1 MRMTFAAVA
10 CLLFVV
16 MAATAQEIQKAPA
29 KSIPNAAPALEPKIR
44 KVWEDFK
51 NKNKDA
57 LAAALS
63 DEFREVEE
71 GGSGFGDKKAEIAM
85 VDDFEI
91 STYTLKD
98 FKVRP
103 LGTHAALVT
112 YLAHY
117 EGKSGGQ
124 PSKSDSAFGEVWVHE
139 GKDWKALYVQE
150 TAVK

>member
-1 MRMTFAAVA
+1 MKLILTAVA
-10 CLLFVV
+10 CSLFLA
-16 MAATAQEIQKAPA
+16 AATAQEIQKAPA
-29 KSIPNAAPALEPKIR
+29 KSTAAAPALEAKIR
-44 KVWEDFK
+44 KVWEDFEK
-51 NKNKDA
+51 KNKDS

-63 DEFREVEE
+63 DDFREVEE

-91 STYTLKD
+91 CTYTLKD
-98 FKVRP
+98 FKVKS
-103 LGTHAALVT
+103 LGAHAALVT

-117 EGKSGGQ
+117 EGKAGGQ
-124 PSKSDSAFGEVWVHE
+124 PSKSDSVFGEIWVHE

>member
-1 MRMTFAAVA
+1 MKMILTAVA
-10 CLLFVV
+10 CFLFPAT
-16 MAATAQEIQKAPA
+16 AATAQEMQQAPA
-29 KSIPNAAPALEPKIR
+29 KSTPNAPVLEAKVR

-51 NKNKDA
+51 NKNKESLAVA
-57 LAAALS
+57 LA
-63 DEFREVEE
+63 DDFREVEE
-71 GGSGFGDKKAEIAM
+71 GGGGFGDKKAEIAM

-98 FKVRP
+98 FKVKS

-117 EGKSGGQ
+117 EGKAGGQ
-124 PSKSDSAFGEVWVHE
+124 PSKSDSAFGEIWVHE

>member
-1 MRMTFAAVA
+1 MKLILTAVA
-10 CLLFVV
+10 CSLFLA
-16 MAATAQEIQKAPA
+16 AATAQEIQKAPA
-29 KSIPNAAPALEPKIR
+29 KSTPNAPALEARIR

-51 NKNKDA
+51 NKNKNS

-63 DEFREVEE
+63 DDFREVEE

-98 FKVRP
+98 FKVKS
-103 LGTHAALVT
+103 LGPHAALVT

-117 EGKSGGQ
+117 EGKSSGQ

-139 GKDWKALYVQE
+139 GKDWKTLYVQE